1 MTADPETGPAAKQV
15 SIGRHRDNTLLR
27 CKFPVWGWTLR
38 DILMSVFQTVWTDLP
53 ALIRLL
59 ERDALTL
66 IATAPAE
73 AVRLAYLASEMRRA
87 AR

>member
-1 MTADPETGPAAKQV
+1 MEPQ
-15 SIGRHRDNTLLR
+15 RN
-27 CKFPVWGWTLR
+27 
-38 DILMSVFQTVWTDLP
+38 ILMSILKTVWTDLP

-59 ERDALTL
+59 ERDALAL